1 MTAKAINGTN
11 PLPLGL
17 ETAYTF
23 PEKDG
28 CLASYWVPAYE
39 APSINHKSKKIE
51 ASVVGIVDDYLRGHI
66 EKGQV
71 GAEALLSEL
80 RIVTAISPPDAL
92 LADYRALRVRNFFMR
107 FLSSALDQLVSPDS
121 STNAARLLTA
131 EGGFRRDAFSDLSRV
146 LMAAL
151 VSGNDE
157 SIAAAI
163 RIYIKAVS

>member
-1 MTAKAINGTN
+1 M
-11 PLPLGL
+11 
-17 ETAYTF
+17 
-23 PEKDG
+23 
-28 CLASYWVPAYE
+28 
-39 APSINHKSKKIE
+39 
-51 ASVVGIVDDYLRGHI
+51 VGIVDDYLRGHI

-157 SIAAAI
+157 SIATAI
-163 RIYIKAVS
+163 RIYIKAVQ

>member
-1 MTAKAINGTN
+1 MTTKTMNGTN
-11 PLPLGL
+11 PIPVGL

-28 CLASYWVPAYE
+28 CFTSYLVPAYE
-39 APSINHKSKKIE
+39 HAIVNKVKGYE
-51 ASVVGIVDDYLRGHI
+51 ASVLEIVENYLSGHVK
-66 EKGQV
+66 EGHP
-71 GAEALLSEL
+71 GAEVLLSEL
-80 RIVTAISPPDAL
+80 RLITAINPPDFL

-157 SIAAAI
+157 SIATAI
-163 RIYIKAVS
+163 RIYIKALS

>member
-1 MTAKAINGTN
+1 MTNGTN
-11 PLPLGL
+11 PIPVGL

-28 CLASYWVPAYE
+28 VVYSHRVPSYE
-39 APSINHKSKKIE
+39 APMVSKFGKYE
-51 ASVVGIVDDYLRGHI
+51 DSVVGIVDDYLRNYVK
-66 EKGQV
+66 KGQV

-80 RIVTAISPPDAL
+80 RLITAISPLDAL
-92 LADYRALRVRNFFMR
+92 LADYRALRVRHFFMR
-107 FLSSALDQLVSPDS
+107 FLSSALDTLVSPDS

-131 EGGFRRDAFSDLSRV
+131 EGGFRRDVFSDLSRV

-163 RIYIKAVS
+163 RIYLKAVQ